1 MGFFKAATLRTHGI
15 QIMPWLP
22 AKEIMDIPSFIKR
35 FKQALS
41 TGLSAVFT
49 GAQRGSALG
58 SVGMNQ
64 GKEQRLL
71 AEVDRRKERAQQS
84 GVIASAFTMYERD
97 LPYYDAWTKNCP
109 DLVHPQVKVIK
120 QTEKGA
126 TTSTSKFLRN
136 QSQVKYHFKKNWVG
150 TSLKLED
157 NQEKDKSTNQFSAL
171 SQRFTEYGF
180 FAGRGDSTKVFVEL
194 GYFKRTNDSLQ
205 NGIIQRVNNSQTFA
219 LRSKLI
225 QNNKSDLSLF
235 VNYRVLNFV
244 DAAKKNEPSLNS
256 RMVYN
261 DRFFNQL
268 IQSTTVFETNSG
280 SIPQQEFT
288 YLRSSRRTRSLHLE

>member
-1 MGFFKAATLRTHGI
+1 
-15 QIMPWLP
+15 MPWLP

-120 QTEKGA
+120 QTEKGGGGKRSKRIESTIRGNDYVFTFRES
-126 TTSTSKFLRN
+126 TTFMPDGEPFTNGHLDVDFQGQRVMTIDCSCDDDRYAGRMWSANDVSAFIEGA
-136 QSQVKYHFKKNWVG
+136 WVG
-150 TSLKLED
+150 ELNAVFAEVTHLHEVRDKQR
-157 NQEKDKSTNQFSAL
+157 QEK
-171 SQRFTEYGF
+171 
-180 FAGRGDSTKVFVEL
+180 
-194 GYFKRTNDSLQ
+194 
-205 NGIIQRVNNSQTFA
+205 
-219 LRSKLI
+219 
-225 QNNKSDLSLF
+225 
-235 VNYRVLNFV
+235 
-244 DAAKKNEPSLNS
+244 AKKEEL
-256 RMVYN
+256 
-261 DRFFNQL
+261 
-268 IQSTTVFETNSG
+268 EK
-280 SIPQQEFT
+280 
-288 YLRSSRRTRSLHLE
+288 LRRNFGL